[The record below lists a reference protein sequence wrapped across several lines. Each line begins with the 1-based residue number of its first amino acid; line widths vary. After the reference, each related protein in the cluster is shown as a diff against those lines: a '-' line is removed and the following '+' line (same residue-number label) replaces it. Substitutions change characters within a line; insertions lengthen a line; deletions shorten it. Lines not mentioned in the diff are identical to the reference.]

1 MTKKLTRRTGIPAL
15 ALVGVLAAV
24 GVGYAAIPSADG
36 VIHGCYNAS
45 SNPSGQLRVID
56 VEGGA
61 KCAKNE
67 RALDFNQQGPKGDK
81 GDPGPQGPQGVPGA
95 QGPAGPTGATG
106 PAGSVG
112 AAGPQ
117 GPAGPATAGA
127 YRANPFRQLGIG
139 NSGRQTVT
147 VATMDL
153 PAGRWRSRQPWKR
166 VTATATSRTTRAG
179 SPARRSPTE
188 PANAASG
195 SLATRSDTC
204 PWPRPRRCRPEPR
217 YVGMRRVPTEPGQ
230 RKPHGPSD
238 PVGQQ
243 PDDPSGPGRADARPG
258 RPTTVA
264 PPNDLLRRRGH
275 PRTTNISAVVAGI
288 IANANQTN
296 EQDPTKAAL
305 FAQTLGW
312 RPRCPMRRFKRLAR
326 TLASARDTGVARADD
341 AFGRRP
347 QRASEVAVRIR
358 SLLIRKRKPSRW

>member
-67 RALDFNQQGPKGDK
+67 KALDFNQQGPKGDK

-153 PAGRWRSRQPWKR
+153 PAGRWALEATMEASNSDGDIQDNACRLTGATFTDGASERSFRLPGHEIGY
-166 VTATATSRTTRAG
+166 V
-179 SPARRSPTE
+179 
-188 PANAASG
+188 
-195 SLATRSDTC
+195 SLA
-204 PWPRPRRCRPEPR
+204 
-217 YVGMRRVPTEPGQ
+217 
-230 RKPHGPSD
+230 
-238 PVGQQ
+238 
-243 PDDPSGPGRADARPG
+243 
-258 RPTTVA
+258 
-264 PPNDLLRRRGH
+264 
-275 PRTTNISAVVAGI
+275 
-288 IANANQTN
+288 
-296 EQDPTKAAL
+296 AA
-305 FAQTLGW
+305 A
-312 RPRCPMRRFKRLAR
+312 
-326 TLASARDTGVARADD
+326 TLAAPGPVTLECDGYRL
-341 AFGRRP
+341 
-347 QRASEVAVRIR
+347 
-358 SLLIRKRKPSRW
+358 SLDNGNLTALQIQ